1 MALQYKTIHPVKYL
15 RDFLAHNVRPDGR
28 ILHKFRPMALNI
40 RSISSAD
47 GSALVKIGNTSVMCG
62 IKAELTTPR
71 PEEPDRGFVVPN
83 VELSPLSS
91 SKFRPGPP
99 SEEAQVASQFI
110 FDVLT
115 NSCCLDTR
123 TLCVVPDKIA
133 WVLYCDLICLNYD
146 GSILDACLLA
156 LMAALLT
163 VTLPEVEYDVE
174 KSSTLVKNKRTP
186 LLINSVPVATTHAVF
201 DDDVLLLDPT
211 GEEEDLASGTV
222 TVVLCEG
229 KLCSIFKPGGS
240 PLSEQQLE
248 GCVERAKKRVSAV
261 LELINATSESSSRG

>member
-28 ILHKFRPMALNI
+28 TLHKFRPMALNI
-40 RSISSAD
+40 KSISSAD

-62 IKAELTTPR
+62 IKAELATPR
-71 PEEPDRGFVVPN
+71 AEEPDRGYIVPN

-99 SEEAQVASQFI
+99 SEEAQVASQFV
-110 FDVLT
+110 FDVLS

-123 TLCVVPDKIA
+123 NLCIAPDKLV

-146 GSILDACLLA
+146 GSILDACLMA
-156 LMAALLT
+156 LMAAFTT
-163 VTLPEVEYDVE
+163 VTLPDVEYDAE
-174 KSSTLVKNKRTP
+174 KSSTVVKSRRTA
-186 LLINSVPVATTHAVF
+186 LQVNSIPIATTHAVF
-201 DDDVLLLDPT
+201 DDNVLLLDPT

-229 KLCSIFKPGGS
+229 KLCSLFKPGGS

-248 GCVERAKKRVSAV
+248 GCVERAKKRVPAV
-261 LELINATSESSSRG
+261 LELFNATSPSTPQG